1 MMYAYWTVK
10 VYMIA
15 W

>member
-1 MMYAYWTVK
+1 MMRVYWTVK
-10 VYMIA
+10 VYLLA

>member
-1 MMYAYWTVK
+1 MMYVYWTVK